1 LTEEGVREYVG
12 AMRERYQKGSRAEKS
27 RLLDEFCAVTGHH
40 RKAAIRALNR
50 TPGEPGRRRQGRPR
64 RYDVALVPYL
74 VQVWDASGGVCS
86 KRLAPFLPELITQL
100 RRHGEVTIPEPI
112 AEQLLQLSPA
122 SIDRLLAPERRRRPR
137 PPVRQAPA
145 PRSIQRL
152 VPIRTFGEWDGVQPG
167 SLQAD
172 LVFHSGEQSGGFHL
186 TSLVA
191 VDVATG
197 WIECQ
202 PVWGM
207 GKTRVGSAVHH
218 VRQRLPMPLTALH
231 TDNGGEFLNQLL
243 SPWCQREGIALTRG
257 RPYKK
262 NDQAYVEHRNWL
274 AVRRFVGYDRYRSKA
289 AFEQLGTLYT
299 DMRLS
304 LNFFQ
309 PMRKLIAK
317 ERHGARVTKRYD
329 TAQTP
334 YQRLQH
340 SGVLDAAAL
349 QRLQAQY
356 DRLNP
361 VALKQRID
369 HKLEALWKLAE
380 HQRS

>member
-1 LTEEGVREYVG
+1 MTEEGVREYVE
-12 AMRERYQKGSRAEKS
+12 AMQERYQKAGRVEKS
-27 RLLDEFCAVTGHH
+27 RLLDEVCAVTGHH

-50 TPGEPGRRRQGRPR
+50 KPGTPGQRRRGRPR
-64 RYDVALVPYL
+64 TYDVALAPYL
-74 VQVWDASGGVCS
+74 VQLWDASGGLCS
-86 KRLAPFLPELITQL
+86 KRLAPFLPELIAQL
-100 RRHGEVTIPEPI
+100 RRHGEVTIPDPI
-112 AEQLLQLSPA
+112 AAQLLQLSPA

-145 PRSIQRL
+145 QRSIQRL
-152 VPIRTFGEWDGVQPG
+152 VPIRTFGEWDGVEPG
-167 SLQAD
+167 SMQAD
-172 LVFHSGEQSGGFHL
+172 LVFHSGEQSSGFHL

-207 GKTRVGSAVHH
+207 GKNRVGSAVHH
-218 VRQRLPMPLTALH
+218 VRQRLPMPLTELH

-243 SPWCQREGIALTRG
+243 YPWCQREGIALTRG

-299 DMRLS
+299 DMRLY

-334 YQRLQH
+334 YQRLQR

-349 QRLQAQY
+349 HRL
-356 DRLNP
+356 
-361 VALKQRID
+361 
-369 HKLEALWKLAE
+369 
-380 HQRS
+380 